1 MERRSFLRLV
11 GMGVL
16 GMELDVDRLL
26 WVPGA
31 KTFFLPPV
39 RPHTFMH
46 MDWITREALRLFEH
60 NLALIKM
67 VNRTYDERFRV

>member
-1 MERRSFLRLV
+1 MTRRSLLRLLA
-11 GMGVL
+11 MGVV

-31 KTFFLPPV
+31 KTFFLPPA
-39 RPHTFMH
+39 RPHTFTH
-46 MDWITREALRLFEH
+46 VDWITREALRLFEH

-67 VNRTYDERFRV
+67 VNRTYDERFHV